1 MSEQDVADFW
11 GRSVIRWGG
20 ASLRQAGVPEAD
32 ASFLERVGMP
42 RDVDWTLD
50 FVRTA
55 QHVKTLPGDGS
66 MVVIGRDDQ
75 NPICIKTSNR
85 SVVCVEEGKLER
97 FMNRSVFT
105 LADFLCAY
113 QMYRIQVRDAK
124 DNEIDELIAATESKM
139 RSADADALGNKENYW
154 SVVLE
159 QMKEGLL

>member
-1 MSEQDVADFW
+1 
-11 GRSVIRWGG
+11 
-20 ASLRQAGVPEAD
+20 
-32 ASFLERVGMP
+32 MP

-124 DNEIDELIAATESKM
+124 IGANCTVNIALV
-139 RSADADALGNKENYW
+139 RSRLSWLVPIPILLGMDKI
-154 SVVLE
+154 
-159 QMKEGLL
+159 